1 MRKGMIAAAAVAVL
15 VTGCQGD
22 GSSVDRQTAALTLS
36 GQSVKQ
42 RQMQIRRF
50 ETVDEAGLLSAAAA
64 VMQDL
69 GFTIEES
76 KIGAGLV
83 IGAKD
88 RDAVEAGQMAGQL
101 FFAALV
107 TAMGGTANPSW
118 DATQNIRLSI
128 AVRPS
133 GEAKGSTVARVTFQR
148 VVWNQNNKLSKLES
162 IDDPLIYRQFFDRLA
177 QAVFLEAHE
186 L

>member
-1 MRKGMIAAAAVAVL
+1 MRKALTLAIAASALLA
-15 VTGCQGD
+15 GCQGD
-22 GSSVDRQTAALTLS
+22 NSVQQQKAALTLS
-36 GQSVKQ
+36 GQALDQ

-50 ETVDEAGLLSAAAA
+50 DTVDESGLLSAAAA

-76 KIGAGLV
+76 KVGAGLV

-88 RDAVEAGQMAGQL
+88 RDAVEAGQVAGQL
-101 FFAALV
+101 FFAALI
-107 TAMGGTANPSW
+107 TAMGGTATPSW
-118 DATQNIRLSI
+118 DATQKIRLSV

-133 GEAKGSTVARVTFQR
+133 GERIGSTAARVTFQR
-148 VVWNQNNKLSKLES
+148 VVWNQNNQLSKLET
-162 IDDPLIYRQFFDRLA
+162 IDEPAIYRQFFDRLS

-186 L
+186 I